1 MIDRV
6 LFINF
11 IIILLHETVLLY
23 YNYYKMINLFPYE
36 LNLCLTFEKTIYI
49 YIIVSNVINITS

>member
-1 MIDRV
+1 MYIIFFLNLFLLIIDRV

-11 IIILLHETVLLY
+11 IIILLHGTVLLY

-36 LNLCLTFEKTIYI
+36 LNF
-49 YIIVSNVINITS
+49 V